1 MNKENKKTFDWDDRK
16 ISQFIVWDYI
26 ENMEKINFYDV
37 QNLLTNDFLI
47 ATSKYKKYK
56 IIIDLIDNV
65 YNNFF
70 LKLTK
75 GRNIVDRKIL
85 FDVRVKYPS
94 IIVETK
100 KNYLTSMIVRGRKD
114 RLFATKNFI
123 KYKSFTDLYQFVYNY
138 LTQKNEHYLYALIKN
153 IEEKI
158 RTVNPDYIVLWN
170 DSLPIERA
178 IVLVSRK
185 LGIITIDI
193 QHGIYQST
201 SVLTEERAADYV
213 MVWGQ
218 YFKDLY
224 VKNGVRKPEEVYVLG
239 YPYLIKRHKSD
250 HRKKR
255 HYAVCYLGEDFE
267 RYNKDLLDIKLETIS
282 NLYKI
287 CNHLGLKFIYR
298 PHPGDDRRLL
308 KSKLPDVYFTQ
319 EREKID
325 KTFREEDVFI
335 SFNSTALIEAAIRSK
350 VCLQLMNFPMK
361 TDDFEELGV
370 CSKAFKTIEEI
381 ENYLTKIANSPNLD
395 DFKPKFNNHYVDL
408 SYNPGKRFLEILDDI
423 EKNKK

>member
-1 MNKENKKTFDWDDRK
+1 
-16 ISQFIVWDYI
+16 
-26 ENMEKINFYDV
+26 
-37 QNLLTNDFLI
+37 
-47 ATSKYKKYK
+47 
-56 IIIDLIDNV
+56 
-65 YNNFF
+65 
-70 LKLTK
+70 
-75 GRNIVDRKIL
+75 
-85 FDVRVKYPS
+85 
-94 IIVETK
+94 
-100 KNYLTSMIVRGRKD
+100 
-114 RLFATKNFI
+114 
-123 KYKSFTDLYQFVYNY
+123 
-138 LTQKNEHYLYALIKN
+138 
-153 IEEKI
+153 
-158 RTVNPDYIVLWN
+158 
-170 DSLPIERA
+170 
-178 IVLVSRK
+178 
-185 LGIITIDI
+185 
-193 QHGIYQST
+193 
-201 SVLTEERAADYV
+201 